1 MHITCRATSTI
12 SLKLEAYERLK
23 RARRHP
29 AESFSDVVMRARWD
43 EEPVT
48 AGDYLRLVRERGP
61 SYSAEELERLAA
73 FKKSDLPPADKW
85 QTD

>member
-1 MHITCRATSTI
+1 MSTKTI

-23 RARRHP
+23 RARRRP
-29 AESFSDVVMRARWD
+29 DESFSDVVMRARWD

-48 AGDYLRLVRERGP
+48 AGDYLLLVTERGP
-61 SYSAEELERLAA
+61 SYSAEELERLEA
-73 FKKSDLPPADKW
+73 FKESDLPPADKW